1 MPTWAGCHRGQRHS
15 SGTSRAGEMNL
26 PWLLFFASTSALPSA
41 DPDAEAEP
49 QLYGEGYN
57 SMLRSS
63 GPGGQGYNPG
73 GALLPGEGGQ
83 GYFPGGAGGASMV
96 QPGGVGGVW
105 GGGVPQ
111 GDQCGMMDQC
121 CGEYNFFKAQT
132 LPGLLTNSLTISH

>member
-1 MPTWAGCHRGQRHS
+1 MPTWAGCHRGQRHY

-49 QLYGEGYN
+49 QLYGYN
-57 SMLRSS
+57 PMLRSS

-96 QPGGVGGVW
+96 QPGGVW

-121 CGEYNFFKAQT
+121 CGEYIFFKAQT
-132 LPGLLTNSLTISH
+132 LPNLITHSLTFP

>member
-1 MPTWAGCHRGQRHS
+1 MPTWAGCHRGQRHY

-63 GPGGQGYNPG
+63 GPGGPGYNPG

-83 GYFPGGAGGASMV
+83 GYFPGGAGGASVV
-96 QPGGVGGVW
+96 QPSGVW

-121 CGEYNFFKAQT
+121 CGE
-132 LPGLLTNSLTISH
+132 